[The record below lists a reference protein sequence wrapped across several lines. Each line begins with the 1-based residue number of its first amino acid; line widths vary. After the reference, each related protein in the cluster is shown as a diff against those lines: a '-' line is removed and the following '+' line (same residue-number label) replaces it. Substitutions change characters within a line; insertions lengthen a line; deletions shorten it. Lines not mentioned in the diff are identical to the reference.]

1 MRATCFAR
9 ETCNGL
15 RTCRQIQE
23 LLAILRRISFVEDTR
38 LTITLMSVHLDSMKY
53 DFATLSADDFED
65 LTRDLVGLELGV
77 RFEAFTAG
85 KDDGM
90 DGRHALADG
99 AIILQSKHYHRSG
112 FSKLK
117 SKMKEER
124 PSIDGLAPKRYVL
137 ATSVPLTPGNKDALA
152 EVIGPGLV
160 STGDIFGADDLNAL
174 LRANPEIEKA
184 HQSLWAQNTPV
195 LEQVLTSVVR
205 KAMAPESVPPALAS
219 LLPRL
224 SVGKA
229 AEIVPVER
237 DVIFLIKSSPI
248 DDEFTLWLAPKLEA
262 EGYQVFA
269 DILTLQP
276 GDRWRREITAAL
288 RHRAAKVLLLC
299 RDATLAESNVEDD
312 LDIALELAKELGDQ
326 RFVIPL
332 RMETF
337 RKIKGLGDTVP
348 VDFVRNWGEGLD
360 KLLDTLQRQKAPR
373 RADQISINPNWEIF
387 RRRGAV
393 PIVDEPERLTSN
405 WLRVAEAPSV
415 IRYFESSGVI
425 NKSRLQSA
433 IDAYGH
439 PCALVGGVGF
449 VAFGDQAEIDMAFE
463 AAGRFKLKYE
473 IPTVEFTETGFAK
486 LKVDRQTASNLFIA
500 MLKTAWF
507 NYCKRNGF
515 VEYHYS
521 NAVGF
526 HASAEQAPT
535 GKRIPWG
542 KQGDNRSSMLRN
554 SAKGH
559 IWQFGVTA
567 MPAFWPFWHFKLKS
581 RVLFAVDN
589 QTPSGLFIDDAKKL
603 HRLRRSICKGWRNKQ
618 WYGRMLAFLELLS
631 GESAFVRL
639 PLSDSAEIVLEAA
652 PMLFSSPVSTVLP
665 DILGEDEEE
674 TDVSTL
680 GRPDSED
687 EVEE

>member
-1 MRATCFAR
+1 
-9 ETCNGL
+9 
-15 RTCRQIQE
+15 
-23 LLAILRRISFVEDTR
+23 
-38 LTITLMSVHLDSMKY
+38 MKY
-53 DFATLSADDFED
+53 DFGTLSSDDFEN
-65 LTRDLVGLELGV
+65 LSRDLVGRELGV

-85 KDDGM
+85 ADDGM
-90 DGRHALADG
+90 DGRHAISEG
-99 AIILQSKHYHRSG
+99 AAILQAKHYYRSG

-124 PSIDGLAPKRYVL
+124 QSIDELAPKRYIL
-137 ATSVPLTPGNKDALA
+137 ATSVALTPANKEMLA
-152 EVIGPGLV
+152 ELIGPSLL
-160 STGDIFGADDLNAL
+160 STGDIYGADDLNAV

-184 HQSLWAQNTPV
+184 HPKLWWQNTPV
-195 LEQVLTSVVR
+195 LEEVLSAVVR
-205 KAMAPESVPPALAS
+205 KAMASENVPPALAR
-219 LLPRL
+219 LLPPL
-224 SVGKA
+224 STDTA
-229 AEIVPVER
+229 TEAVPVER
-237 DVIFLIKSSPI
+237 EIIFVIKASPT

-299 RDATLAESNVEDD
+299 RDSTLADSDVQDD
-312 LDIALELAKELGDQ
+312 LDIALELAKALEDQ

-348 VDFVRNWGEGLD
+348 VDFVRSWGEGLD
-360 KLLDTLQRQKAPR
+360 KLLDTLQRQKVPR
-373 RADQISINPNWEIF
+373 PGDQTMINPNWEIF
-387 RRRGAV
+387 RRRGAI
-393 PIVDEPERLTSN
+393 PIGDEPERLTSN
-405 WLRVAEAPSV
+405 WLRIAEAPDV

-425 NKSRLQSA
+425 EKNRLQHA
-433 IDAYGH
+433 IEAYGH
-439 PCALVGGVGF
+439 PCALLGAAGII
-449 VAFGDQAEIDMAFE
+449 AFGEQAEIDTAFDT
-463 AAGRFKLKYE
+463 AGRFKMKYE
-473 IPTVEFTETGFAK
+473 IPLLEFTEYGFAK
-486 LKVDRQTASNLFIA
+486 LRVDRQTASNLVIA

-507 NYCKRNGF
+507 NYCKSNGF
-515 VEYHYS
+515 VEYNYS

-559 IWQFGVTA
+559 IWEFGVTA

-589 QTPSGLFIDDAKKL
+589 QTPTGLRIYDANKL
-603 HRLRRSICKGWRNKQ
+603 HKLRRSICKGWRNKQ

-639 PLSDSAEIVLEAA
+639 PLSDTAEIVLEAA
-652 PMLFSSPVSTVLP
+652 PMLFSSPVSTALP
-665 DILGEDEEE
+665 DVLDADEEE

-680 GRPDSED
+680 GRPDND
-687 EVEE
+687 EETDE

>member
-1 MRATCFAR
+1 
-9 ETCNGL
+9 
-15 RTCRQIQE
+15 
-23 LLAILRRISFVEDTR
+23 
-38 LTITLMSVHLDSMKY
+38 MKY

-65 LTRDLVGLELGV
+65 LARDLIGRECGV

-85 KDDGM
+85 TDDGM
-90 DGRHALADG
+90 DGRHAMATG
-99 AIILQSKHYHRSG
+99 AVILQAKHYLRSG

-117 SKMKEER
+117 SKMREER
-124 PSIDGLAPKRYVL
+124 RSIDELAPQRYIL
-137 ATSVPLTPGNKDALA
+137 ATSVALTPANKEDLA
-152 EVIGPGLV
+152 EIIGPALI
-160 STGDIFGADDLNAL
+160 STGDIFGADDLNAS
-174 LRANPEIEKA
+174 LRSHSDIETA
-184 HQSLWAQNTPV
+184 HQKLWQQNTPV
-195 LEQVLTSVVR
+195 LEKVLTSIVR
-205 KAMAPESVPPALAS
+205 KAMASEDVPPALAS
-219 LLPRL
+219 LLPPHP
-224 SVGKA
+224 SKTTEVAHAG
-229 AEIVPVER
+229 R
-237 DVIFLIKSSPI
+237 DIIFLIKGSAV

-276 GDRWRREITAAL
+276 GDRWKREFTTAL

-326 RFVIPL
+326 RFIIPL

-373 RADQISINPNWEIF
+373 RTDQILINPNWEIF

-405 WLRVAEAPSV
+405 WLRVAEAPDV

-425 NKSRLQSA
+425 NRSRLQSS
-433 IDAYGH
+433 IEAYGH
-439 PCALVGGVGF
+439 PCALVGGAGF
-449 VAFGDQAEIDMAFE
+449 FAFGEPAEIDMAFE
-463 AAGRFKLKYE
+463 AAGRFRLKHE
-473 IPTVEFTETGFAK
+473 IPLVEFTENGFAK
-486 LKVDRQTASNLFIA
+486 LKVDRQTASNLIIA

-515 VEYHYS
+515 VEYQYS

-542 KQGDNRSSMLRN
+542 TQGDNRSSMLRN

-589 QTPSGLFIDDAKKL
+589 QTPSGHAIDDAKKL

-639 PLSDSAEIVLEAA
+639 PLSDSAEVVLEAA
-652 PMLFSSPVSTVLP
+652 PMLFSSPVSTALP

>member
-1 MRATCFAR
+1 
-9 ETCNGL
+9 
-15 RTCRQIQE
+15 
-23 LLAILRRISFVEDTR
+23 
-38 LTITLMSVHLDSMKY
+38 MKY
-53 DFATLSADDFED
+53 DFGTLSSDDFED
-65 LTRDLVGLELGV
+65 LSRDLVGRELGV

-85 KDDGM
+85 ADDGM
-90 DGRHALADG
+90 DGRHAISEG
-99 AIILQSKHYHRSG
+99 AAILQAKHYYRSG

-124 PSIDGLAPKRYVL
+124 QSIDELAPKRYIL
-137 ATSVPLTPGNKDALA
+137 ATSVPLTPANKEMLA
-152 EVIGPGLV
+152 ELIGPSLL
-160 STGDIFGADDLNAL
+160 SIGDIYGADDLNAV

-184 HQSLWAQNTPV
+184 HPKLWGQNTPV
-195 LEQVLTSVVR
+195 LEEVLSAVVR
-205 KAMAPESVPPALAS
+205 KAMASENVPPALAR
-219 LLPRL
+219 LLPPL
-224 SVGKA
+224 STDTA
-229 AEIVPVER
+229 IEAVPVER
-237 DVIFLIKSSPI
+237 EIIFVIKASPI

-299 RDATLAESNVEDD
+299 RDSTLADSDVQDD
-312 LDIALELAKELGDQ
+312 LDIALELAKALEDQ

-348 VDFVRNWGEGLD
+348 IDFVRSWGEGLD
-360 KLLDTLQRQKAPR
+360 KLLDTLQRQKIPR
-373 RADQISINPNWEIF
+373 PSDQTMINPNWEIF
-387 RRRGAV
+387 RRRGAI

-405 WLRVAEAPSV
+405 WLRIAEAPDV

-425 NKSRLQSA
+425 EKNRLQHA
-433 IDAYGH
+433 IEAYDH
-439 PCALVGGVGF
+439 PCALLGAAGII
-449 VAFGDQAEIDMAFE
+449 AFGEQAEIDTAFDT
-463 AAGRFKLKYE
+463 AGRFKLKYE
-473 IPTVEFTETGFAK
+473 IPLLEFTEYGFAK
-486 LKVDRQTASNLFIA
+486 LRVDRQTASNLVIA
-500 MLKTAWF
+500 MLKAAWF

-515 VEYHYS
+515 VEYNYS

-559 IWQFGVTA
+559 IWEFGVTA

-589 QTPSGLFIDDAKKL
+589 QTPTGLRIDDAKKL

-639 PLSDSAEIVLEAA
+639 PLSDTAEIVLEAA
-652 PMLFSSPVSTVLP
+652 PMLFSSPVSTALP
-665 DILGEDEEE
+665 DLLDADEEE

-680 GRPDSED
+680 GRPDND
-687 EVEE
+687 EEIDE

>member
-1 MRATCFAR
+1 
-9 ETCNGL
+9 
-15 RTCRQIQE
+15 
-23 LLAILRRISFVEDTR
+23 
-38 LTITLMSVHLDSMKY
+38 MKY
-53 DFATLSADDFED
+53 DFAALSADDFED
-65 LTRDLVGLELGV
+65 LTRDLVGRDFGV

-85 KDDGM
+85 TDDGM
-90 DGRHALADG
+90 DGRHATADG
-99 AIILQSKHYHRSG
+99 AIILQAKHYLRSG

-117 SKMKEER
+117 SKMREER
-124 PSIDGLAPKRYVL
+124 QSIDALAPQRYVL
-137 ATSVPLTPGNKDALA
+137 ATSVALTPANKNALA
-152 EVIGPGLV
+152 EIIGPALR
-160 STGDIFGADDLNAL
+160 STGDIFGADDLNAS
-174 LRANPEIEKA
+174 LRAHPDIETT
-184 HQSLWAQNTPV
+184 HQKLWEQNTPV
-195 LEQVLTSVVR
+195 LEKLLTSVVR
-205 KAMAPESVPPALAS
+205 KAMAPESVPPALAR
-219 LLPRL
+219 LLPPL
-224 SVGKA
+224 SAGKA
-229 AEIVPVER
+229 TAVVSPER
-237 DVIFLIKSSPI
+237 DVVFLIKGSPI
-248 DDEFTLWLAPKLEA
+248 DDEFALWLAPKLEA

-299 RDATLAESNVEDD
+299 RDSTLAETNVEDD

-337 RKIKGLGDTVP
+337 RKVKGLGDTVP

-360 KLLDTLQRQKAPR
+360 KLLETLQRQKTPR
-373 RADQISINPNWEIF
+373 RTDRVSINPNWEIF

-405 WLRVAEAPSV
+405 WLRITEGPDV

-425 NKSRLQSA
+425 NKSRLQAA
-433 IDAYGH
+433 IAAYGH
-439 PCALVGGVGF
+439 PCALVGGAGF
-449 VAFGDQAEIDMAFE
+449 VAFGEQAEIDLAFE

-473 IPTVEFTETGFAK
+473 IPLVEFTENGFAK
-486 LKVDRQTASNLFIA
+486 LKVDRQTASNLIIA

-589 QTPSGLFIDDAKKL
+589 QTPGGLPIDDAKKL
-603 HRLRRSICKGWRNKQ
+603 HRLRRTICKGWRNKQ

-639 PLSDSAEIVLEAA
+639 PLSDTAHIVLEAA

-665 DILGEDEEE
+665 DILDEDEEE
-674 TDVSTL
+674 TDISTL
-680 GRPDSED
+680 GRPDSDD

>member
-1 MRATCFAR
+1 MKLWDRNAA
-9 ETCNGL
+9 
-15 RTCRQIQE
+15 QE
-23 LLAILRRISFVEDTR
+23 LLAIVKPKRILVSGR
-38 LTITLMSVHLDSMKY
+38 LTFAPLPTHLLVMKY

-65 LTRDLVGLELGV
+65 LARDLVGREIGLRL
-77 RFEAFTAG
+77 EAFTAG
-85 KDDGM
+85 TDDGM
-90 DGRHALADG
+90 DGRYATVDG
-99 AIILQSKHYHRSG
+99 ATILQAKHYLRSG

-124 PSIDGLAPKRYVL
+124 QSIDQLEPQRYVL
-137 ATSVPLTPGNKDALA
+137 ATSVALTPANKDALA
-152 EVIGPGLV
+152 EIIGPALK
-160 STGDIFGADDLNAL
+160 STGDIYGADDLNTS
-174 LRANPEIEKA
+174 LRAHPDIETA
-184 HQSLWAQNTPV
+184 HQKLWAQSTPV
-195 LEQVLTSVVR
+195 LEKVLTSVVR
-205 KAMAPESVPPALAS
+205 KAMAPENAPPALAR
-219 LLPRL
+219 LLPPL
-224 SVGKA
+224 SAGNATEV
-229 AEIVPVER
+229 VPAER
-237 DVIFLIKSSPI
+237 DVIFLIKGSPI

-312 LDIALELAKELGDQ
+312 LDIALELAKELGDR

-348 VDFVRNWGEGLD
+348 VDFVRNWGAGLD

-373 RADQISINPNWEIF
+373 RADQTLINPNWEIF

-405 WLRVAEAPSV
+405 WLRIAEAPDV

-425 NKSRLQSA
+425 NKNRLQSA
-433 IDAYGH
+433 IEAYGH
-439 PCALVGGVGF
+439 PCALVGGSGF
-449 VAFGDQAEIDMAFE
+449 VAFGELAEIDMVFE

-473 IPTVEFTETGFAK
+473 IPLLEFTENGFAK
-486 LKVDRQTASNLFIA
+486 LKVDRQTASNLIIA

-507 NYCKRNGF
+507 NYCKDTGF
-515 VEYHYS
+515 IEYHYS

-581 RVLFAVDN
+581 RVLFAIDN
-589 QTPSGLFIDDAKKL
+589 QTSSGLAIDDAKKL

-631 GESAFVRL
+631 GESAFIRL

-674 TDVSTL
+674 TDISTL
-680 GRPDSED
+680 GRPDSDD
-687 EVEE
+687 EVDE